1 MPWPCVSGEEEL
13 FWAGKWVE
21 AVHSFAL
28 GLRGS
33 TPVVLP
39 ENSEQTVE
47 AGGQLDGIRLIVV
60 AGSLGS
66 QLMPR
71 EKKGKKRSPSPSG
84 VLLWKSCLSFKYER
98 QPCVA
103 VALLT
108 SVEIVPKNTGK

>member
-1 MPWPCVSGEEEL
+1 MPWPCAAGEEEL
-13 FWAGKWVE
+13 FWVGTWVE

-28 GLRGS
+28 VLRGS

-71 EKKGKKRSPSPSG
+71 EKKEKKKKPQPLGR
-84 VLLWKSCLSFKYER
+84 VVMEKLLIL
-98 QPCVA
+98 QV
-103 VALLT
+103 
-108 SVEIVPKNTGK
+108 